1 MTFRE
6 SLFQI
11 RKIQFFKEKK
21 FLFLLFL
28 SLSLNLFLW
37 LYIYFNFH
45 HTRGNIILLRDFFLG
60 VISIVH
66 WIYLLRIPLNG
77 LIIFIINF
85 ILGFKLYLQQKKNL
99 TGLLF
104 YISLI
109 VQIILLTTVIL
120 I

>member
-1 MTFRE
+1 
-6 SLFQI
+6 
-11 RKIQFFKEKK
+11 
-21 FLFLLFL
+21 
-28 SLSLNLFLW
+28 
-37 LYIYFNFH
+37 
-45 HTRGNIILLRDFFLG
+45 
-60 VISIVH
+60 
-66 WIYLLRIPLNG
+66 